1 MFHWGWGGG
10 GGGGGGEGVPGRR
23 SILQEKVCICLRMS
37 QKTVHVRDGHEHTD
51 EPRSVLCLNT
61 HAGPRNAVCECV
73 CVCKCVRVPVC
84 VCICVNMNANIILI
98 VDVKIRWG

>member
-1 MFHWGWGGG
+1 MYVNVGDQSDQGVLCHLSKCSMYLLFGGG
-10 GGGGGGEGVPGRR
+10 GAGGGGGEGVPGRR

-51 EPRSVLCLNT
+51 EPRSVFCLNT

-73 CVCKCVRVPVC
+73 CV
-84 VCICVNMNANIILI
+84 
-98 VDVKIRWG
+98 